1 MLKMPAAGR
10 GRDEVLE
17 ELGAFR
23 SRDVSWRDGKTFAYV
38 YHASEEA
45 TAVAERA
52 FQMYLWEN
60 ALDPTVFPSL
70 LELETQIM
78 SMAAS
83 HLGGDE
89 KVVGNF
95 TSGGTESVLLAVK
108 TARDYARSRR
118 PALAERRERGEVI
131 LPVTAHPCFHKA
143 CAYFDLDAV
152 IVPVDP
158 TTYRADVGAI
168 RDAISPRTVLIA
180 ASAPSYAHGVIDPIE
195 EIGAV
200 ALEHDVLF
208 HVDACIGGF
217 LLPFFRDLG
226 AALPPFDF
234 RVPGVTSMS
243 MDFHKYAFAPK
254 GASVVL
260 HRNAELRR
268 HQIFAWS
275 GWPGYSI
282 VNPTIQS
289 SKSGGPVAATWAVL
303 QFLGYDGYLDLARG
317 LKAARDQVV
326 EGVGRIEGLRVLGEP
341 AMALVAIG
349 VDRGAASSAIDLFA
363 LCDEMTGRGWTMHPQ
378 MSLGEL
384 EASFHLTLMPLNV
397 PQVGAWLAAL
407 QEAVDAV
414 RAAPPSP
421 GGSMLAQ
428 AAASLD
434 FDAMTDAQIEQLLG
448 LAGLRGGALPGG
460 GMAEVNNILDGLPPA
475 VTDRVLTL
483 YFNELSQYRE
493 RNG

>member
-1 MLKMPAAGR
+1 MLKMPAVGR

-17 ELGAFR
+17 TLGAFR
-23 SRDVSWRDGKTFAYV
+23 ARDVSWRDGKTFAYV

-70 LELETQIM
+70 LEIETQIVA
-78 SMAAS
+78 MAAS
-83 HLGGDE
+83 HLGGDAE
-89 KVVGNF
+89 VVGNF

-108 TARDYARSRR
+108 TARDFARSRR
-118 PALAERRERGEVI
+118 PALANRTERGEVI

-143 CAYFDLDAV
+143 CAYLDLDAV

-200 ALEHDVLF
+200 ALEHEVLF
-208 HVDACIGGF
+208 HVDGCIGGF
-217 LLPFFRDLG
+217 LLPFFEELG
-226 AALPPFDF
+226 ATVPPFDF

-243 MDFHKYAFAPK
+243 MDFHKYAFAAK

-260 HRNAELRR
+260 HRSAELRR
-268 HQIFAWS
+268 HQIFTWS

-282 VNPTIQS
+282 VNPTVQS
-289 SKSGGPVAATWAVL
+289 SKSGGPLAATWAVL
-303 QFLGYDGYLDLARG
+303 QFLGHDGYLGLARA
-317 LKAARDQVV
+317 LKGARDQVV
-326 EGVGRIEGLRVLGEP
+326 EGIARIDGLRVLGEP
-341 AMALVAIG
+341 AMTLVAIG
-349 VDRGAASSAIDLFA
+349 VEPSAAAGVDVFG
-363 LCDEMTGRGWTMHPQ
+363 LCDEMTRRGWTMHPQ
-378 MSLGEL
+378 MALGEL
-384 EASFHLTLMPLNV
+384 EASFHLTLMPLNIPNV
-397 PQVGAWLAAL
+397 SAWLIAL
-407 QEAVDAV
+407 EEALAAV
-414 RAAPPSP
+414 RAAPANP
-421 GGSMLAQ
+421 GASMLSQ
-428 AAASLD
+428 AAASID
-434 FDAMTDAQIEQLLG
+434 FDTLTDAQIEQLLG

-460 GMAEVNNILDGLPPA
+460 DMAEVNRILNTLPPA
-475 VTDRVLTL
+475 VTDRVLTV
-483 YFNELSQYRE
+483 YFNELSRYRE